1 MATETKHTKA
11 FYNTE
16 IPGDWSSPEFGD
28 VFNFLKTFSFSR
40 EQLTSEPTNDGIRN
54 IHYGDIHATYDNEIL
69 DLDIEKTVPY
79 LLDGLIDPKSFD
91 EESFPALK
99 EGDLIIADASEDYE
113 GVCDCVELKNINGAK
128 VVSGLHTFAAR
139 TSKEIIALGYRTY
152 ALQHEQVVREL
163 RRIATGTS
171 VYGVSKNNLSKVRI
185 ALPPLPEQR
194 AIAQVLS
201 TADAAIHT
209 TEKLI
214 AQKELRKKWLMQQ
227 LLTGKKRLFSRDE
240 IGDMSYEMKAVK
252 FTDLF
257 QIIRSYSVSREG
269 LQDVNDSESIY
280 CIHYGDIHALYENEF
295 LDFSKQNRIPCLR
308 NELAINETDY
318 LKDGDIIMADA
329 SEDYDGVGEIIEVL
343 NLDNKKAIGG
353 LHTIVLRPNGEILSP
368 LYTAYFLSSEKVKNE
383 LRKKATG
390 TSVYSVSK
398 STLYSLSLIIHSSLK
413 EQTSIAQVLQAADK
427 EISLLKA
434 KAEKLREQK
443 KGLMQVLLTG
453 KVRLKINNE

>member
-1 MATETKHTKA
+1 MAATKHTKA

-16 IPGDWSSPEFGD
+16 IPSDWTTPEFGD

-54 IHYGDIHATYDNEIL
+54 IHYGDIHATYENEIL

-91 EESFPALK
+91 DESFPALK

-128 VVSGLHTFAAR
+128 VVSGLHTFATRA
-139 TSKEIIALGYRTY
+139 SEEKIALGYRTY

-171 VYGVSKNNLSKVRI
+171 VYGVSKTNLSKVKI
-185 ALPPLPEQR
+185 PLPPLPEQK

-201 TADAAIHT
+201 TADAAIQT

-227 LLTGKKRLFSRDE
+227 LLTGKKRLNGFEGEWKEKKLSELFDRVTRKNTEGNTTVVTISAQRGFVRQTDFFNKNIASE
-240 IGDMSYEMKAVK
+240 ITDNYFLVEKGEFCYNKSYSNGYPWGATKRLNDFDKAVV
-252 FTDLF
+252 T
-257 QIIRSYSVSREG
+257 
-269 LQDVNDSESIY
+269 
-280 CIHYGDIHALYENEF
+280 
-295 LDFSKQNRIPCLR
+295 
-308 NELAINETDY
+308 
-318 LKDGDIIMADA
+318 
-329 SEDYDGVGEIIEVL
+329 
-343 NLDNKKAIGG
+343 
-353 LHTIVLRPNGEILSP
+353 
-368 LYTAYFLSSEKVKNE
+368 
-383 LRKKATG
+383 
-390 TSVYSVSK
+390 
-398 STLYSLSLIIHSSLK
+398 TLYICFGVKDQKKTNPDFFEQYFNANLLDKGLTKIAHEGGRAHGLLNVTPSDFFSLK
-413 EQTSIAQVLQAADK
+413 VTVPPIEEQTAIAQVLQAADK

-453 KVRLKINNE
+453 KKRLNQNFRD

>member
-1 MATETKHTKA
+1 MMAETKHTKA

-16 IPGDWSSPEFGD
+16 IPSDWTTPEFGD

-54 IHYGDIHATYDNEIL
+54 IHYGDIHATYENEIL
-69 DLDIEKTVPY
+69 DLDIEKTIPY

-91 EESFPALK
+91 DESFPALK

-139 TSKEIIALGYRTY
+139 TSKEKIALGYRTY
-152 ALQHEQVVREL
+152 ALQHEQVIREL

-171 VYGVSKNNLSKVRI
+171 VYGVSKTNLSKVKI
-185 ALPPLPEQR
+185 PVPPLPVQK

-201 TADAAIHT
+201 TADVAIHT

-227 LLTGKKRLFSRDE
+227 LLTGKKRLKGFEQTKWKIQPLENVIKPIVREVPKPSVPYLGIGLRSHGKGTFLKYDE
-240 IGDMSYEMKAVK
+240 QPEKNSMDKFYVVRPNDLIVNITFAWEQAIAIVRPDDDGALASHRFPTYTFIDDKGHPDFFRFYILQPRMKFMLQMISPGGAGRNRVMSKSDFIK
-252 FTDLF
+252 L
-257 QIIRSYSVSREG
+257 
-269 LQDVNDSESIY
+269 
-280 CIHYGDIHALYENEF
+280 EF
-295 LDFSKQNRIPCLR
+295 LLP
-308 NELAINETDY
+308 EY
-318 LKDGDIIMADA
+318 
-329 SEDYDGVGEIIEVL
+329 
-343 NLDNKKAIGG
+343 
-353 LHTIVLRPNGEILSP
+353 
-368 LYTAYFLSSEKVKNE
+368 
-383 LRKKATG
+383 
-390 TSVYSVSK
+390 
-398 STLYSLSLIIHSSLK
+398 K
-413 EQTSIAQVLQAADK
+413 EQTAIAQVLQAADK

-453 KVRLKINNE
+453 KKRLKIIL